1 MSEEIKLQ
9 EEEQIHSKQIDLE
22 ELQKVIHEMTS
33 NQKNLENG
41 SKILEYYLIQRNFH
55 IGILKIIFSNLD
67 NKHLVRFS
75 CSVLNIY
82 IKNNWS
88 VNCLITNDEK
98 LVN

>member
-88 VNCLITNDEK
+88 INCLITNEEK